1 MTNAEQV
8 AANIVAREHMPVA
21 QDVGDGAGVTFPGG
35 QTKDWL
41 EQWGLQPPTD
51 EAEAVTNLQSWFAQS
66 GLQVVINY
74 SVELGDALADFAY
87 NSGGGLRTGV
97 KAIQTAV
104 GVVSD
109 GIIGAATLSAI
120 SRQTPTR
127 LSEIAKLVAKGRI
140 HYVIS
145 QTRAGHIGLEFLDG
159 LVARALTFL

>member
-1 MTNAEQV
+1 MTNSEHV
-8 AANIVAREHMPVA
+8 ASNILAREHMPVA
-21 QDVGDGAGVTFPGG
+21 QDIGDGAGVTYPGG

-41 EQWGLQPPTD
+41 DQWGLQPPAN
-51 EAEAVTNLQSWFAQS
+51 EAEAATNLQSWFAQS

-120 SRQTPTR
+120 SRQTPTQ
-127 LSEIAKLVAKGRI
+127 LQAVAKTVAKARV
-140 HYVIS
+140 HYLIA
-145 QTRAGHIGLEFLDG
+145 QTKAGNIGIEFLDG
-159 LVARALTFL
+159 LVNRALSFL